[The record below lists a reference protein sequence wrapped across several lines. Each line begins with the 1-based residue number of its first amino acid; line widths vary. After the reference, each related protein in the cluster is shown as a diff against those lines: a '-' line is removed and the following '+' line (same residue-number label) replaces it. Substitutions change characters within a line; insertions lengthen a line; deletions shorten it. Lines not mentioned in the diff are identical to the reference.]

1 LKKILNLY
9 NNDRLINRNKSK
21 IIQII
26 NDNLC

>member
-9 NNDRLINRNKSK
+9 NNGRLINRNKSK

>member
-26 NDNLC
+26 NNNLC